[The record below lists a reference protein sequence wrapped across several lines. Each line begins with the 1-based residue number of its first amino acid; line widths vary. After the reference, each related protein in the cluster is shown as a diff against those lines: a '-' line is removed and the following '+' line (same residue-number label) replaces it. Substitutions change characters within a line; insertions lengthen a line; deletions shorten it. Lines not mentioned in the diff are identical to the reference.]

1 MLTEREELSRS
12 FFVLCSIQ
20 ICSMKINQFLRGLNY
35 SVING
40 TILAALL
47 CVLKYETEMTE
58 RFYKHFK
65 SKLTSKRLAQ
75 VLSGLGPYIASG
87 ELTLNELVARPKFF
101 KAAYMLGAKYVPQR
115 HGK

>member
-1 MLTEREELSRS
+1 
-12 FFVLCSIQ
+12 
-20 ICSMKINQFLRGLNY
+20 
-35 SVING
+35 
-40 TILAALL
+40 
-47 CVLKYETEMTE
+47 MTE
-58 RFYKHFK
+58 RFYKHFQ

-101 KAAYMLGAKYVPQR
+101 KAAHMLGAKYVPQR